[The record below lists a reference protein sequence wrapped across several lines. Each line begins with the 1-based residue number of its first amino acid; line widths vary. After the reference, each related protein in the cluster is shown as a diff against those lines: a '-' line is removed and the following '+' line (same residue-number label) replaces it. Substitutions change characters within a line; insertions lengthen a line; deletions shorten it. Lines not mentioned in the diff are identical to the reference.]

1 MSRSRTFWTVD
12 STSPVF
18 HAALSLAGDP
28 RYVVRERWID
38 NYLPESLAVEDLV
51 SPSSVVEDELEDLI
65 RIIRTK
71 DGTRVVVLERVI
83 SDVTVTS
90 SALRTKEGL
99 GVGNTLGDFR
109 QAFQVPS
116 YDELQTLVR
125 NGKLSPLSLFQ
136 LAPKGDKK
144 IRTRFVVPVV
154 RKENYKGSESYKRA
168 LGLVLDIDA
177 RSVKNL
183 PDDVRVYGLNIM
195 RPSKE

>member
-1 MSRSRTFWTVD
+1 M
-12 STSPVF
+12 
-18 HAALSLAGDP
+18 
-28 RYVVRERWID
+28 
-38 NYLPESLAVEDLV
+38 PESLAVEDLV

-183 PDDVRVYGLNIM
+183 PDDVRV
-195 RPSKE
+195 